1 MAANNKR
8 KNNILTIM
16 KKELRRIFGDR
27 RMLAT
32 IILPG
37 VLIYVIYSL
46 MGGVL
51 ADTMM
56 GGGEDIE
63 YRILTHNSSEVVQT
77 IVDNAELN
85 MTFYTCP
92 DCDKVHDQGTI
103 TEAINSGE
111 FHLYV
116 VFPENFDAKVMA
128 YDPASGQPAP
138 EVQIYY
144 NSADMDSSTAYS
156 TVLSILNAFES
167 SMANRFDVNIS
178 PDVTFD
184 VATEEDLTGM
194 LFSMLMPM
202 LLVMLT
208 FSSCMAMTT
217 ESIAGEKERGTIATL
232 LVTPV
237 KRSELAIGKIAALSV
252 ISLLAGI
259 CNALGVI
266 LALPK
271 LMGGEEMG
279 MVDASVYGITDYLM
293 ILAVVLSTVLV
304 FVSLIAILSAM
315 AGSIK
320 EASSLVSPLMLIVTI
335 VGVSGMF
342 GSGGTMHPAFFLI
355 PVYNSV
361 QCISG
366 VFSMSYEPVQVVITV
381 IANLVTAGVFALVL
395 TRMFNSEKVMFKK

>member
-1 MAANNKR
+1 MGKR
-8 KNNILTIM
+8 KNNILTVM
-16 KKELRRIFGDR
+16 KKELRRFFGDR
-27 RMLAT
+27 RMLMT

-51 ADTMM
+51 SENLM

-63 YRILTHNSSEVVQT
+63 YRVLLHNNSEIVQT
-77 IVDNAELN
+77 LTLNADLN
-85 MTFYTCP
+85 VTFYKCP
-92 DCDKVHDQGTI
+92 DCTEEHSHETI
-103 TEAINSGE
+103 TEAINNGSY
-111 FHLYV
+111 HLYV
-116 VFPENFDAKVMA
+116 VYPEDFDARVMA
-128 YDPASGQPAP
+128 YDPASGEPAP
-138 EVQIYY
+138 EVRIYY
-144 NSADMDSSTAYS
+144 NSADADSSAAYS
-156 TVLSILNAFES
+156 TILSVLNAFES
-167 SMANRFDVNIS
+167 SMTNRFDVNIS
-178 PDVTFD
+178 PDVAFD

-237 KRSELAIGKIAALSV
+237 KRSELAVGKIAALSV

-259 CNALGVI
+259 VNFLGVI
-266 LALPK
+266 LSLPK

-279 MVDASVYGITDYLM
+279 MVDATVYGATDYLM
-293 ILAVVLSTVLV
+293 ILAVILSTVLV
-304 FVSLIAILSAM
+304 FVSLIAILSAL
-315 AGSIK
+315 ARSVK
-320 EASSLVSPLMLIVTI
+320 EASGLVSPLMIVVTI
-335 VGVSGMF
+335 IGVSGMF
-342 GSGGTMHPAFFLI
+342 GGGGSNLALFLI

-366 VFSMSYEPVQVVITV
+366 VFSMSCEPLQVLVTV

>member
-1 MAANNKR
+1 MTVQNKR

-16 KKELRRIFGDR
+16 KKELRRFFGDR
-27 RMLAT
+27 RMLMT

-37 VLIYVIYSL
+37 VLIYVIYSI

-51 ADTMM
+51 ADNLM
-56 GGGEDIE
+56 GGGEDTE
-63 YRILTHNSSEVVQT
+63 YRILTHNNSEVVET
-77 IVDNAELN
+77 ITLNSGLN
-85 MTFYTCP
+85 MTFYRCP
-92 DCDKVHDQGTI
+92 DCTDVHDHETI
-103 TEAINSGE
+103 AEAINNGSY
-111 FHLYV
+111 HLYV
-116 VFPENFDAKVMA
+116 VFPENFDAKVAA
-128 YDPASGQPAP
+128 YDPADGQPAP

-144 NSADMDSSTAYS
+144 NSADAESSAAYS

-167 SMANRFDVNIS
+167 SMANRFDVNVS
-178 PDVTFD
+178 PEIAFD

-208 FSSCMAMTT
+208 FSSCMAMTV

-259 CNALGVI
+259 CNFLGVI
-266 LALPK
+266 LSLPK

-279 MVDASVYGITDYLM
+279 MVDASVYGVTDYLM
-293 ILAVVLSTVLV
+293 ILAVILSTVLV
-304 FVSLIAILSAM
+304 FVSLIAILSAL
-315 AGSIK
+315 AGSVK
-320 EASSLVSPLMLIVTI
+320 EASGLVSPLMLIVTI
-335 VGVSGMF
+335 IGVSGMF
-342 GSGGTMHPAFFLI
+342 GGGSMNPAFFLI

-366 VFSMSYEPVQVVITV
+366 VFSMSCEPLQVVITV
-381 IANLVTAGVFALVL
+381 AANLITAGVFALVL
-395 TRMFNSEKVMFKK
+395 TRMFNSERIMFKK